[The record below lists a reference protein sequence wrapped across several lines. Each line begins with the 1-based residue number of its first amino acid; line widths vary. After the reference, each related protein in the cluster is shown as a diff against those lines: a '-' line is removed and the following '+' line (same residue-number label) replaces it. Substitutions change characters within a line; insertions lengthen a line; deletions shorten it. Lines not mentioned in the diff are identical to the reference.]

1 MSRDYTTICIKPDTK
16 EELDL
21 FIEYFGST
29 IAKFSKKTLKKLT
42 YDDAIKFLLKNV
54 KVNPE
59 IISKMR
65 ELEAQTAQA
74 Y

>member
-1 MSRDYTTICIKPDTK
+1 MSKDYKTIGIKNETK
-16 EELDL
+16 EELDMFL
-21 FIEYFGST
+21 EYFGPK
-29 IAKFSKKTLKKLT
+29 IAKIIKKPLRKLT
-42 YDDAIKFLLKNV
+42 YDDVIKFLLKNV

-65 ELEAQTAQA
+65 ELEVEAQA

>member
-1 MSRDYTTICIKPDTK
+1 MKNITTITVTRETK

-21 FIEYFGST
+21 FIEYYAHI
-29 IAKFSKKTLKKLT
+29 IAKVLKKSVRRIK
-42 YDDAIKFLLKNV
+42 YEDAIKFLLKNV
-54 KVNPE
+54 KVNRE

>member
-1 MSRDYTTICIKPDTK
+1 MKNITTITVTRETK

-21 FIEYFGST
+21 FIEYYAHI
-29 IAKFSKKTLKKLT
+29 IAKTLKKSVRRIK
-42 YDDAIKFLLKNV
+42 YEDAIKFLLKNV

-59 IISKMR
+59 IVEKMR
-65 ELEAQTAQA
+65 ELEAQTTQA